1 VRVSRQQ
8 KPFVES
14 LLRIRDGLP
23 INVVMQADP
32 AAVVAN
38 NPAGF
43 HHCTAIPFVFPAVSE
58 RPWIDVIPAGND
70 CHYLDYSYA

>member
-38 NPAGF
+38 NPAGL
-43 HHCTAIPFVFPAVSE
+43 HHCTAIPFVFPAVLE